1 MHASNAYYGTEH
13 DEESAAQW
21 DCDSMVSI
29 NNMVES
35 AIFAQ
40 GLWTSDAE
48 LQFDLKILRARL
60 FPCLQP
66 TLQHTT

>member
-21 DCDSMVSI
+21 DCDS
-29 NNMVES
+29 MVES